1 MSKNFHKRTR
11 LSVAMIVRDEQD
23 AIGLTLESIRQIA
36 DEIVVADT
44 GSQDSTPQIA
54 RQWGAKVH
62 STAWTDS
69 FADARNSCLARATG
83 DWVLWLDAGEQLS
96 AASAKQLRDF
106 VERGYPHPNNA
117 YVLMVETP
125 PMDVL
130 ASAEQIAQIRLMP
143 RRAGLAFEGRI
154 RENLLRSLTAAGM
167 EIETAPGR
175 ILRHPRAHDS
185 ARKIARAER
194 NLALI
199 DLEKRADPRDN
210 PRLLLA
216 EGEALSDLDLND
228 RARDAYTRAIEISS
242 PGSTAM
248 LEGYYGLLS
257 CYHSHPRLHDCQLE
271 IGLKALETY
280 PFDVQLLLAMGSYL
294 QGKGRMDLASRA
306 FEIAVKFGQVEL
318 AVWHLRELAEVAAA
332 CRCMIL
338 QLQGRTSEACD
349 ALEESL
355 ARHPRSARLLR
366 HAVELSIKMD
376 RPDKAVEFAG
386 MSAADGENLPALA
399 DAVRGA
405 CRAAKTEWT
414 AALGYLQGAY
424 LAGCRHPLC
433 LRWLTIALLGG
444 GAIEAART
452 MLDEW
457 RRAEPN
463 HPEMLAYQEALT
475 GARGPTAEEI
485 ASQTDG
491 AILKERQYRLD
502 TGVAAADTAHLGLSN
517 LPQFNSFDAALPAEN
532 G

>member
-1 MSKNFHKRTR
+1 MSRNAHKRIR

-36 DEIVVADT
+36 DEIIVADT
-44 GSQDSTPQIA
+44 GSDDETAQIA

-62 STAWTDS
+62 STAWSDS
-69 FADARNSCLARATG
+69 FADARNSCLARVAG

-96 AASAKQLRDF
+96 AGSAKQLRDF
-106 VERGYPHPNNA
+106 VERGYPNPNNA
-117 YVLMVETP
+117 YMLMVETP
-125 PMDVL
+125 PVDVL

-154 RENLLRSLTAAGM
+154 RENPLRSLTAAGM

-175 ILRHPRAHDS
+175 ILRHPREHDA
-185 ARKIARAER
+185 ARKIARAKR
-194 NLALI
+194 NLTLI
-199 DLEKRADPRDN
+199 DLEKRENSREN

-216 EGEALSDLDLND
+216 EGEALSDLDLNE
-228 RARDAYTRAIEISS
+228 RARDAYARAIEISP

-257 CYHSHPRLHDCQLE
+257 CYHNHPQLHDCQLE
-271 IGLKALETY
+271 TGLKALETY
-280 PFDVQLLLAMGSYL
+280 PFDAQLLLAMGSYL
-294 QGKGRMDLASRA
+294 QGKGRMDLASRS

-318 AVWHLRELAEVAAA
+318 AVWHLRELAEVAAS

-338 QLQGRTSEACD
+338 QLQGRTSEACE

-355 ARHPRSARLLR
+355 ARHPHSARLLR

-376 RPDKAVEFAG
+376 RPEKAVEFAEK
-386 MSAADGENLPALA
+386 SAADGENLPALA

-433 LRWLTIALLGG
+433 LRWLTVTLLGG
-444 GAIEAART
+444 GAIDAARPI
-452 MLDEW
+452 LEEW
-457 RRAEPN
+457 RQAEPN
-463 HPEMLAYQEALT
+463 HPEMLAYGEAIAKA
-475 GARGPTAEEI
+475 GGPAAEEI
-485 ASQTDG
+485 ASPSAG
-491 AILKERQYRLD
+491 ATTEERQYRLD
-502 TGVAAADTAHLGLSN
+502 SGITTMDTAHLGLSN
-517 LPQFNSFDAALPAEN
+517 LPQFASFDTALPAEN